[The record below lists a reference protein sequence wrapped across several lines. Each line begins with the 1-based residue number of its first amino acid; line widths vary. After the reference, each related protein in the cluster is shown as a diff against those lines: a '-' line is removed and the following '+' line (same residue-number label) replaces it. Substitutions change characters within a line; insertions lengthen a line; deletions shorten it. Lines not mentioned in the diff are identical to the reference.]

1 MYSVAVLYPLP
12 PGVKPT
18 KTKLLGID
26 NMCEKGTDLHVHVWE
41 NNNFYETTSTWF
53 RF

>member
-26 NMCEKGTDLHVHVWE
+26 NMCEKGTDLHD
-41 NNNFYETTSTWF
+41 ETTSTLF

>member
-26 NMCEKGTDLHVHVWE
+26 NMCEKGTDLHDT
-41 NNNFYETTSTWF
+41 FYETTSTLF